1 MQQDVSAAGNGS
13 PRRFRT
19 VALALVAG
27 VAGGLVAPLLYPSV
41 ARNARP
47 VTRKALKAGMAAFE
61 RGREIAAELGE
72 QAGDLMAEAR
82 AEYDDEHKPAL
93 GPELTN
99 AFYCAQFLALVWWK
113 QSIWIECF
121 CPMWRIIRRPDLT
134 KTQSTC

>member
-1 MQQDVSAAGNGS
+1 MQQDASGAGNGS

-19 VALALVAG
+19 VALALMAG

-72 QAGDLMAEAR
+72 QAGDLLAEAR
-82 AEYDDEHKPAL
+82 RVRRR
-93 GPELTN
+93 
-99 AFYCAQFLALVWWK
+99 AQAGIDRRCRCRRSGGRQLARL
-113 QSIWIECF
+113 
-121 CPMWRIIRRPDLT
+121 RPGRHR
-134 KTQSTC
+134 S

>member
-1 MQQDVSAAGNGS
+1 MQQDASGAGSS

-19 VALALVAG
+19 VALVLMAG

-72 QAGDLMAEAR
+72 QAGDLLAEAR
-82 AEYDDEHKPAL
+82 AEYDDERKP
-93 GPELTN
+93 
-99 AFYCAQFLALVWWK
+99 LAVEAAATTEVVNLRG
-113 QSIWIECF
+113 SS
-121 CPMWRIIRRPDLT
+121 RDGT
-134 KTQSTC
+134 GS

>member
-1 MQQDVSAAGNGS
+1 MQPEGLGAGGSS

-19 VALALVAG
+19 VGLALIAG

-72 QAGDLMAEAR
+72 QAGDLLAEAR
-82 AEYDDEHKPAL
+82 AEYDEERKP
-93 GPELTN
+93 
-99 AFYCAQFLALVWWK
+99 LAAEAATEIVSLR
-113 QSIWIECF
+113 SSG
-121 CPMWRIIRRPDLT
+121 RDGT
-134 KTQSTC
+134 GS

>member
-1 MQQDVSAAGNGS
+1 MQQDGLDAGSSS

-19 VALALVAG
+19 IGLALIAG

-72 QAGDLMAEAR
+72 QAGDLLAEAR
-82 AEYDDEHKPAL
+82 AEYDDERKP
-93 GPELTN
+93 
-99 AFYCAQFLALVWWK
+99 LAAGAAAGNKEVVSLRG
-113 QSIWIECF
+113 SG
-121 CPMWRIIRRPDLT
+121 RDAAG
-134 KTQSTC
+134 S